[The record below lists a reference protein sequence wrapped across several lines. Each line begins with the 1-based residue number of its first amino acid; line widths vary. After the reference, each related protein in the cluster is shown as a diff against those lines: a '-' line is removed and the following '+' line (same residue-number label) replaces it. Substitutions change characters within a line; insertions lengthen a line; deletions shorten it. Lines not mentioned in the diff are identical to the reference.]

1 MKNDEKWPARFE
13 VVRISESL
21 LSEVF
26 NIYLVVCVANKAQTD
41 TASEVINFLVRIPLD
56 DDKEGQAVSASLVT
70 EKKLISIKQ
79 AFTPRSKS
87 WRGQYQAISKFIV
100 AACEKALAE
109 KETPSS

>member
-13 VVRISESL
+13 IVRISESL
-21 LSEVF
+21 LSEIF

-41 TASEVINFLVRIPLD
+41 TAAEVINFLVRIPLD
-56 DDKEGQAVSASLVT
+56 DDKEGQSVSASLVT

-79 AFTPRSKS
+79 AFTPRAKG

-100 AACEKALAE
+100 AACEKALVE